1 MSFLSS
7 FRSILH
13 AAQAAA
19 QIAAPVVA
27 AVRPEVGGLM
37 MLAANASIGVE
48 AAITA
53 PGSGDLK
60 AQLVAAQTKAALDVT
75 NAILESQGRAPL
87 AANLPE
93 VIAQQVGVVV
103 SGLNA
108 VHEATQNPAPASS
121 AATA

>member
-19 QIAAPVVA
+19 QIAGPVIA

-37 MLAANASIGVE
+37 LLATNASIGVE

-53 PGSGDLK
+53 PGSGELK
-60 AQLVAAQTKAALDVT
+60 AALVAAQTKAAIDVT
-75 NAILESQGRAPL
+75 NEILKSQGKSL
-87 AANLPE
+87 LSANLAE
-93 VIAQQVGVVV
+93 VIAQQVGVVI

-108 VHEATQNPAPASS
+108 AHNATHTPAVAAS
-121 AATA
+121 AAAA